1 MTKSFNWVSVAFAA
15 IGGAVAYLMG
25 GWDKWAIVLISLIVI
40 DYVTGVVKAIYNKQ
54 LSSEIGF
61 KGICKKVLIL
71 CIVALAVILQREMG
85 LPIREV
91 TICFYI
97 ANEGISLI
105 ENVAEVI
112 PIPQKLKDI
121 LLQLRDKGS
130 ADNDHQ

>member
-1 MTKSFNWVSVAFAA
+1 MTKSFNWISVAFAA
-15 IGGAVAYLMG
+15 IGGAAAYLMG
-25 GWDKWAIVLISLIVI
+25 GWDKWAVALIALIVI

-71 CIVALAVILQREMG
+71 CVVALAVVLQREMG

-105 ENVAEVI
+105 ENVAEII
-112 PIPQKLKDI
+112 PIPEKLKDI
-121 LLQLRDKGS
+121 LLQLRDKES
-130 ADNDHQ
+130 EK